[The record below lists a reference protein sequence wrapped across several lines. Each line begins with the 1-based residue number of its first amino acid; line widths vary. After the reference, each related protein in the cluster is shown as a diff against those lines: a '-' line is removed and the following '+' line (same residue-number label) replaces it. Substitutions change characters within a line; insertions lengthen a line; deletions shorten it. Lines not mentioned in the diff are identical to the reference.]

1 MEKKSAALWLVDF
14 IKAKTA
20 DSYYKP
26 SLKEEIKSFKK
37 LTTFY
42 YQIKNF
48 FYKLILMV
56 KIEHI
61 VVKFKAL

>member
-1 MEKKSAALWLVDF
+1 MKKKSATLWLVDF

-26 SLKEEIKSFKK
+26 SLNKEIKSFKK
-37 LTTFY
+37 LTKFY
-42 YQIKNF
+42 YQSKNF

-61 VVKFKAL
+61 VVEFKAL